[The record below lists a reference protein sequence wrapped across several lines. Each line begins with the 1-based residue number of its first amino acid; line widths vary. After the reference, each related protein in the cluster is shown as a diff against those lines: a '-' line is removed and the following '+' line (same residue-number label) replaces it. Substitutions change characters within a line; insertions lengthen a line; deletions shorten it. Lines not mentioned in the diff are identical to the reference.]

1 MKIYSSLI
9 KYIFSFSG
17 PDQDELHPNHRR
29 FISPRPSTSGTKL
42 YIHDNS
48 LKCRTNQQ
56 QQQRILSSFS
66 SSAAMA
72 SSISNDNNRDCN
84 DNNSNNCSN
93 NDGTHQI
100 NQTPSI
106 LAASTL
112 PRNFSNKGIFDYKF

>member
-1 MKIYSSLI
+1 
-9 KYIFSFSG
+9 
-17 PDQDELHPNHRR
+17 
-29 FISPRPSTSGTKL
+29 
-42 YIHDNS
+42 
-48 LKCRTNQQ
+48 
-56 QQQRILSSFS
+56 
-66 SSAAMA
+66 MA

-112 PRNFSNKGIFDYKF
+112 PRNFSNKGIFD

>member
-1 MKIYSSLI
+1 MFI
-9 KYIFSFSG
+9 G
-17 PDQDELHPNHRR
+17 PDQDELHPTHRR
-29 FISPRPSTSGTKL
+29 FISPRPSASGTKL

-48 LKCRTNQQ
+48 LKCRANQQ

-66 SSAAMA
+66 STAAMA
-72 SSISNDNNRDCN
+72 SSISNDNNRDSN
-84 DNNSNNCSN
+84 DINSNNCST

-112 PRNFSNKGIFDYKF
+112 PRNFSNKGIFVYKLFKVD